1 MIEMA
6 SFPSGLTSLSEV
18 KTLDRGPLFL
28 YVLLLPE
35 FEVEGTKYESQ
46 EVFAVPIFS
55 RKDGLLFVLPHKAL
69 FPMPWCPPISFWLWT
84 SFWGLAL
91 RVQWDWQQKAKTGK
105 KFP

>member
-1 MIEMA
+1 MA
-6 SFPSGLTSLSEV
+6 SFPDGLTSLSEV

-55 RKDGLLFVLPHKAL
+55 
-69 FPMPWCPPISFWLWT
+69 
-84 SFWGLAL
+84 
-91 RVQWDWQQKAKTGK
+91 
-105 KFP
+105 